1 MKTWMDKRI
10 TRILTFFLLLV
21 LIAVGSLGAIVWNY
35 GWSNSNWSYSQFTS
49 FADTVECHDFVQ
61 DGINFVRQNIGYL
74 DPEFYDDLG
83 GYSGS
88 AFSYRIVLDDG
99 YIIVDTTTES
109 SVPVES
115 LSDVHNGVQY
125 IVQGYVNLPVEKYG
139 GCYAEYLFYNYGHPV
154 FVHRWA
160 ITLGAYCLAFLLLVL
175 LLRSLYRQGKTGRLS
190 AILQI
195 PLEVIPVLLLAVLLL
210 SAELRSVFWRYETY
224 AYSIQLAMM
233 QYYWCVSLL
242 SLAVIS
248 LCLFTAQFR
257 AKVLY
262 DRLLSVRL
270 LRHIPLELWCL
281 GFIVV
286 NIVCV
291 IGFFD
296 TGHALFGF
304 LLVITDV
311 AAIVYF
317 GSFCRQRRKIQQAVR
332 ELAEG
337 NLSYKV
343 NASHM
348 CYFWKNIGLSLNNI
362 GDGMASAVEAQI
374 KSERM
379 KTELITNVSHD
390 LKTPLT
396 SIINYVQL
404 LKDDSL
410 SPELKKEYL
419 EVLERQSAKLKKLTE
434 DVVDASKAA
443 SGALTV
449 NSEKL
454 DAGELFGQ
462 SVGEFEARMRAAN
475 LEPVLQLP
483 EKPAYLAAD
492 SALLGRVL
500 ENLLTNIVKYA
511 QPGTRVY
518 FALFQT
524 GDSVILSAKNISRE
538 PLNISADELME
549 RFVRGDSSRH
559 SEGRGLGLS
568 IAKSLAELMGGRLD
582 IFLDGDLFKAEIRF
596 PQMLNIEENQ

>member
-10 TRILTFFLLLV
+10 MRILTFFLLLI
-21 LIAVGSLGAIVWNY
+21 LIAVGSLGAVIWSY
-35 GWSNSNWSYSQFTS
+35 GWNDNWGTFQSSS
-49 FADTVECHDFVQ
+49 FADTIACHDFVNIGLTYVEQ
-61 DGINFVRQNIGYL
+61 SIGYL
-74 DPEFYDDLG
+74 DPCYYDNLG
-83 GYSGS
+83 SFAGT
-88 AFSYRIVLDDG
+88 AFSYRIILDGG
-99 YIIVDTTTES
+99 YTIVDTTTDAS
-109 SVPVES
+109 IFVDSCAAM
-115 LSDVHNGVQY
+115 HNGVNY
-125 IVQGYVNLPVEKYG
+125 VIQGYINLPAERYS
-139 GCYAEYLFYNYGHPV
+139 GCYAEYLFYTHGHPL
-154 FVHRWA
+154 FIHRWA
-160 ITLGAYCLAFLLLVL
+160 ITLGTYCLAFLLLIS
-175 LLRSLYRQGKTGRLS
+175 LLRSLYHEGKTGRLS
-190 AILQI
+190 TILRI
-195 PLEVIPVLLLAVLLL
+195 PLEILLVLLLVALLL
-210 SAELRSVFWRYETY
+210 SSEIHSLLWKY
-224 AYSIQLAMM
+224 ATDAYCIHVAIN

-242 SLAVIS
+242 SLAVIL
-248 LCLFTAQFR
+248 LCLFTAQFS

-262 DRLLSVRL
+262 DQLVSVRI
-270 LRHIPLELWCL
+270 LRHVPLEMWCL
-281 GFIVV
+281 GFIAV

-296 TGHALFGF
+296 TRHAFFGF
-304 LLVITDV
+304 LLAITDV

-317 GSFCRQRRKIQQAVR
+317 GIFRRQRRKVQRAVQ

-348 CYFWKNIGLSLNNI
+348 CYFWKTFGLSLNNI
-362 GDGMASAVEAQI
+362 GDGMASAVEARM

-404 LKDDSL
+404 LKDDTL

-434 DVVDASKAA
+434 DVVEASKAA

-449 NSEKL
+449 NPEKL
-454 DAGELFGQ
+454 DAGELLGQ
-462 SVGEFEARMRAAN
+462 SVGEFEARMRAAD

-483 EKPAYLAAD
+483 DTPAYLTAD

-518 FALFQT
+518 FGLFQT

-559 SEGRGLGLS
+559 SEGSGLGLS

-582 IFLDGDLFKAEIRF
+582 IFLDGDLFKAEICF
-596 PQMLNIEENQ
+596 PQMLNIEKNQ

>member
-10 TRILTFFLLLV
+10 MRILTFFLLLI
-21 LIAVGSLGAIVWNY
+21 LIAVGSLGAVIWSY
-35 GWSNSNWSYSQFTS
+35 GWNDNWGTFQSSS
-49 FADTVECHDFVQ
+49 FADTIACHDFVNIGLTYVEQ
-61 DGINFVRQNIGYL
+61 SIGYL
-74 DPEFYDDLG
+74 DPCYYDNLG
-83 GYSGS
+83 SFAGT
-88 AFSYRIVLDDG
+88 AFSYRIILDGG
-99 YIIVDTTTES
+99 YTIVDTTTDAS
-109 SVPVES
+109 IFVDSCAAM
-115 LSDVHNGVQY
+115 HNGVNY
-125 IVQGYVNLPVEKYG
+125 VIQGYINLPAERYS
-139 GCYAEYLFYNYGHPV
+139 GCYAEYLFYTHGHPL
-154 FVHRWA
+154 FIHRWA
-160 ITLGAYCLAFLLLVL
+160 ITLGTYCLAFLLLIS
-175 LLRSLYRQGKTGRLS
+175 LLRSLYHEGKTGRLS
-190 AILQI
+190 TILRI
-195 PLEVIPVLLLAVLLL
+195 PLEILLVLLLVALLL
-210 SAELRSVFWRYETY
+210 SGEIHSLLWKY
-224 AYSIQLAMM
+224 ATDAYCIHVAIN

-242 SLAVIS
+242 SLAVIL
-248 LCLFTAQFR
+248 LCLFTAQFS

-262 DRLLSVRL
+262 DQLVSVRI
-270 LRHIPLELWCL
+270 LRHVPLEMWCL
-281 GFIVV
+281 GFIAV

-296 TGHALFGF
+296 TRHAFFGF
-304 LLVITDV
+304 LLAITDV

-317 GSFCRQRRKIQQAVR
+317 GIFRRQRRKVQRAVQ

-348 CYFWKNIGLSLNNI
+348 CYFWKTFGLSLNNI
-362 GDGMASAVEAQI
+362 GDGMASAVEARM

-404 LKDDSL
+404 LKDDTL

-434 DVVDASKAA
+434 DVVEASKAA

-449 NSEKL
+449 NPEKL
-454 DAGELFGQ
+454 DAGELLGQ
-462 SVGEFEARMRAAN
+462 SVGEFEARMRAAD

-483 EKPAYLAAD
+483 DTPAYLTAD

-518 FALFQT
+518 FGLFQT

-559 SEGRGLGLS
+559 SEGSGLGLS

-582 IFLDGDLFKAEIRF
+582 IFLDGDLFKAEICF
-596 PQMLNIEENQ
+596 PQMLNIEKNQ

>member
-10 TRILTFFLLLV
+10 MRILTFFLLLI
-21 LIAVGSLGAIVWNY
+21 LIAVGSLGAVIWSY
-35 GWSNSNWSYSQFTS
+35 GWNDNWGTFQSSS
-49 FADTVECHDFVQ
+49 FADTIACHDFVNI
-61 DGINFVRQNIGYL
+61 GLTYVEQNIGYL
-74 DPEFYDDLG
+74 DPCYYDNLG
-83 GYSGS
+83 SFAGT
-88 AFSYRIVLDDG
+88 AFSYRIILDGG
-99 YIIVDTTTES
+99 YTIVDTTTDAS
-109 SVPVES
+109 IFVDSRAAM
-115 LSDVHNGVQY
+115 HNGVNY
-125 IVQGYVNLPVEKYG
+125 VIQGYINLPAERYS
-139 GCYAEYLFYNYGHPV
+139 GCYAEYLFYTHGHPL
-154 FVHRWA
+154 FIHRWA
-160 ITLGAYCLAFLLLVL
+160 ITLGTYCLAFLLLIS
-175 LLRSLYRQGKTGRLS
+175 LLRSLYHEGKTGRLS
-190 AILQI
+190 TILRI
-195 PLEVIPVLLLAVLLL
+195 PLEILLVLLLVALLL
-210 SAELRSVFWRYETY
+210 SGEIHSLLWKY
-224 AYSIQLAMM
+224 ATDAYCIHVAIN

-242 SLAVIS
+242 SLAVIL
-248 LCLFTAQFR
+248 LCLFTAQFS

-262 DRLLSVRL
+262 DRLVSVRI
-270 LRHIPLELWCL
+270 LRHVPLEMWCL
-281 GFIVV
+281 GFIAV

-296 TGHALFGF
+296 TRHAFFGF
-304 LLVITDV
+304 LLAITDV

-317 GSFCRQRRKIQQAVR
+317 GIFRRQRRKVQRAVQ

-348 CYFWKNIGLSLNNI
+348 CYFWKTFGLSLNNI
-362 GDGMASAVEAQI
+362 GDGMASAVEARM

-404 LKDDSL
+404 LKDDTL

-434 DVVDASKAA
+434 DVVEASKAA

-449 NSEKL
+449 NPEKL
-454 DAGELFGQ
+454 DAGELLGQ
-462 SVGEFEARMRAAN
+462 SVGEFEARMRAAD

-483 EKPAYLAAD
+483 DTPAYLTAD

-518 FALFQT
+518 FGLFQT

-559 SEGRGLGLS
+559 SEGSGLGLS

-582 IFLDGDLFKAEIRF
+582 IFLDGDLFKAEICF
-596 PQMLNIEENQ
+596 PQMLNIEKNQ

>member
-10 TRILTFFLLLV
+10 MRILTFFLLLI
-21 LIAVGSLGAIVWNY
+21 LIAVGSLGAVIWSY
-35 GWSNSNWSYSQFTS
+35 GWNDNWGTFQSSS
-49 FADTVECHDFVQ
+49 FADTIACHDFVNIGLTYVEQ
-61 DGINFVRQNIGYL
+61 SIGYL
-74 DPEFYDDLG
+74 DPCYYDNLG
-83 GYSGS
+83 SFAGT
-88 AFSYRIVLDDG
+88 AFSYRIILDGG
-99 YIIVDTTTES
+99 YTIVDTTTDAS
-109 SVPVES
+109 IFVDSCAAM
-115 LSDVHNGVQY
+115 HNGVNY
-125 IVQGYVNLPVEKYG
+125 VIQGYINLPAERYS
-139 GCYAEYLFYNYGHPV
+139 GCYAEYLFYTHGHPL
-154 FVHRWA
+154 FIHRWA
-160 ITLGAYCLAFLLLVL
+160 ITLGTYCLAFLLLIS
-175 LLRSLYRQGKTGRLS
+175 LLRSLYHEGKTGRLS
-190 AILQI
+190 TILRI
-195 PLEVIPVLLLAVLLL
+195 PLEILLVLLLVALLL
-210 SAELRSVFWRYETY
+210 SGEIHSLLWKY
-224 AYSIQLAMM
+224 ATDAYCIHVAIN

-242 SLAVIS
+242 SLAVIL
-248 LCLFTAQFR
+248 LCLFTAQFS

-262 DRLLSVRL
+262 DQLVSVRI
-270 LRHIPLELWCL
+270 LRHVPLEMWCL
-281 GFIVV
+281 GFIAV

-296 TGHALFGF
+296 TRHAFFGF
-304 LLVITDV
+304 LLAITDV

-317 GSFCRQRRKIQQAVR
+317 GIFRRQRRKVQRAVQ

-348 CYFWKNIGLSLNNI
+348 CYFWKTFGLSLNNI
-362 GDGMASAVEAQI
+362 GDGMASAVEARM

-404 LKDDSL
+404 LKDDTL
-410 SPELKKEYL
+410 SPEFKKEYL

-434 DVVDASKAA
+434 DVVEASKAA

-449 NSEKL
+449 NPEKL
-454 DAGELFGQ
+454 DAGELLGQ
-462 SVGEFEARMRAAN
+462 SVGEFEARMRAAD

-483 EKPAYLAAD
+483 DPPAYLTAD

-518 FALFQT
+518 FGLFQT

-559 SEGRGLGLS
+559 SEGSGLGLS

-582 IFLDGDLFKAEIRF
+582 IFLDGDLFKAEICF
-596 PQMLNIEENQ
+596 PQMLNIEKNQ

>member
-10 TRILTFFLLLV
+10 MRILTFFLLLI
-21 LIAVGSLGAIVWNY
+21 LIAVGSLGAVIWSY
-35 GWSNSNWSYSQFTS
+35 GWNDNWGTFQSSS
-49 FADTVECHDFVQ
+49 FADTIACHDFVNI
-61 DGINFVRQNIGYL
+61 GLTYVEQNIGYL
-74 DPEFYDDLG
+74 DPCYYDNLG
-83 GYSGS
+83 SFAGT
-88 AFSYRIVLDDG
+88 AFSYRIILDGG
-99 YIIVDTTTES
+99 YTIVDTTTDAS
-109 SVPVES
+109 IFVDSCAAM
-115 LSDVHNGVQY
+115 HNGVNY
-125 IVQGYVNLPVEKYG
+125 VIQGYINLPAERYS
-139 GCYAEYLFYNYGHPV
+139 GCYAEYLFYTHGHPL
-154 FVHRWA
+154 FIHRWA
-160 ITLGAYCLAFLLLVL
+160 ITLGTYCLAFLLLIS
-175 LLRSLYRQGKTGRLS
+175 LLRSLYHEGKTGRLS
-190 AILQI
+190 TILRI
-195 PLEVIPVLLLAVLLL
+195 PLEILLVLLLVALLL
-210 SAELRSVFWRYETY
+210 SGEIHSLLWKY
-224 AYSIQLAMM
+224 ATDAYCIHVAIN

-242 SLAVIS
+242 SLAVIL
-248 LCLFTAQFR
+248 LCLFTAQFS

-262 DRLLSVRL
+262 DRLVSVRI
-270 LRHIPLELWCL
+270 LRHVPLEMWCL
-281 GFIVV
+281 GFIAV

-296 TGHALFGF
+296 TRHAFFGF
-304 LLVITDV
+304 LLAITDV

-317 GSFCRQRRKIQQAVR
+317 GIFRRQRRKVQRAVQ

-348 CYFWKNIGLSLNNI
+348 CYFWKTFGLSLNNI
-362 GDGMASAVEAQI
+362 GDGMASAVEARM

-404 LKDDSL
+404 LKDDTL

-434 DVVDASKAA
+434 DVVEASKAA

-449 NSEKL
+449 NPEKL
-454 DAGELFGQ
+454 DAGELLGQ
-462 SVGEFEARMRAAN
+462 SVGEFEARMRAAD

-483 EKPAYLAAD
+483 DTPAYLTAD

-518 FALFQT
+518 FGLFQT

-559 SEGRGLGLS
+559 SEGSGLGLS

-582 IFLDGDLFKAEIRF
+582 IFLDGDLFKAEICF
-596 PQMLNIEENQ
+596 PQMLNIEKNQ